1 MMTEQEYKELQER
14 NLIRARERIKEMGEK
29 YLCHPANQ
37 MTKSKFRKILRTSKK
52 AQLNH
57 G

>member
-1 MMTEQEYKELQER
+1 MTEQEYKELQER

-29 YLCHPANQ
+29 YLCHPVNQ

>member
-1 MMTEQEYKELQER
+1 MTEQEYKELQER
-14 NLIRARERIKEMGEK
+14 NAQRAQQRIKELGEK

-37 MTKSKFRKILRTSKK
+37 MTKAKFRKILRTSQK

-57 G
+57 